1 MDITS
6 QSGRINIMTK
16 VYATLSIDDIDA
28 TLSATATQDSYDV
41 QGSPTWLTFEDM
53 RVESIAILGV
63 DVDPKALPPAL
74 LANVCDLA
82 DEWLEES
89 AWEAL

>member
-1 MDITS
+1 MS
-6 QSGRINIMTK
+6 KR

-28 TLSATATQDSYDV
+28 TLSATATQDSYGV
-41 QGSPTWLTFEDM
+41 QGSPTWITFEDM

-63 DVDPKALPPAL
+63 DVNPKALPDAL
-74 LANVCDLA
+74 LANVCELA

-89 AWEAL
+89 AWEGME

>member
-1 MDITS
+1 
-6 QSGRINIMTK
+6 MTK

-41 QGSPTWLTFEDM
+41 QGSPTWTTFEDM

-63 DVDPKALPPAL
+63 DVNPKSLPDTLIAKICE
-74 LANVCDLA
+74 LAY
-82 DEWLEES
+82 EWLDES
-89 AWEAL
+89 NWEGME